1 MKLGAILVIS
11 VITLM
16 IVPAYG
22 DVTSLE
28 TDKSVYSID
37 DKIIFLGTSNNPGE
51 MVHVTIKN
59 PFGNTVEF
67 RSGLVNSTGHFSLV
81 PITADNKIFDK
92 PGTFEATAFGNTQQ
106 VQNGTRLSLY
116 FSNDKITVLGLFEL
130 KLSTIANK
138 NVDEEKTLSFTVT
151 LTDSTIEDVQFSLAN
166 NPPGTTI
173 NPTTGQFTWTPN
185 DGQGGIT
192 YTFDVVAKAGSLEN
206 RQTITINVIDV
217 PPPAPTPEP
226 QPTPEPTPE
235 PKETGIASFV
245 DPKQDPQYYINRYI
259 NEETYK
265 DWFDKNYPNITI
277 YEAVGLEN
285 PEPSKELAP
294 FVDPKQDPQYYI
306 NRYNNEE
313 TYKDWFDK
321 NYPDI
326 TIYEAVGLENPEP
339 SKELAPFVDPKQD
352 PQYYINRYINEETY
366 KDWFDKNYPDITIYE
381 AVGVEEPE
389 FGECGVGTKLI
400 DGVCEVETSSGGG
413 GCLIATAAYGSEMAP
428 QVQLLREIR
437 DNKVLSTESGHSF
450 MTGFNTFYYSFSP
463 TIADWERESPAF
475 KETVK
480 LGLTPLLTSL
490 SILNHVDIDSEQEM
504 LGYGI
509 GIILM
514 NIGMYFVAPAIV
526 ISRIRKSANVIS
538 LNFNA

>member
-306 NRYNNEE
+306 NRY
-313 TYKDWFDK
+313 
-321 NYPDI
+321 
-326 TIYEAVGLENPEP
+326 
-339 SKELAPFVDPKQD
+339 
-352 PQYYINRYINEETY
+352 INEETY

-413 GCLIATAAYGSEMAP
+413 GCLIATAAYGSELAP
-428 QVQLLREIR
+428 QVQMLREIR
-437 DNKVLSTESGHSF
+437 DNSLLQTQSGQSF
-450 MTGFNTFYYSFSP
+450 MQGFNSFYYSFSP
-463 TIADWERESPAF
+463 TIADYERENPVF
-475 KETVK
+475 KEAVK
-480 LGLTPLLTSL
+480 VTITPLVASL
-490 SILNHVDIDSEQEM
+490 SLLNYVDLSSEESV

-514 NIGMYFVAPAIV
+514 NVGMYFVAPVMV
-526 ISRIRKSANVIS
+526 IHRIIRRKAS
-538 LNFNA
+538 L

>member
-1 MKLGAILVIS
+1 MKLGTILVFS

-22 DVTSLE
+22 DVTSFK
-28 TDKSVYSID
+28 TDKLVYLIG
-37 DKIIFLGTSNNPGE
+37 DKIVFLGTSNNPGE
-51 MVHVTIKN
+51 IVNVAIKN

-67 RSGLVNSTGHFSLV
+67 RSGVVNSTGHFSLV
-81 PITADNKIFDK
+81 PITADNRIFDK
-92 PGTFEATAFGNTQQ
+92 SGTYEIIAFGNTQQ
-106 VQNGTRLSLY
+106 VQNGTRLTLD
-116 FSNDKITVLGLFEL
+116 FSNGKITTLGLFDL
-130 KLSTIANK
+130 KLSTISSK
-138 NVDEEKTLSFTVT
+138 NIDEEKTLSFTVT
-151 LTDSTIEDVQFSLAN
+151 VTDSTIEDVQFSLAN

-192 YTFDVVAKAGSLEN
+192 YTFDVVVNAGSLEN
-206 RQTITINVIDV
+206 RQTITIKVIDV
-217 PPPAPTPEP
+217 PPPAPTPEPTPEP

-245 DPKQDPQYYINRYI
+245 DPKQDPQYYVDRYNI
-259 NEETYK
+259 EPNYK
-265 DWFDKNYPNITI
+265 AWFDKNYAEYSSI
-277 YEAVGLEN
+277 YEAVGLE
-285 PEPSKELAP
+285 EPKLIPAP
-294 FVDPKQDPQYYI
+294 FVDSKQDPQYYVD
-306 NRYNNEE
+306 RYNNEPN
-313 TYKDWFDK
+313 YKAWFDK
-321 NYPDI
+321 NYAEYSS
-326 TIYEAVGLENPEP
+326 IYEAVGLEEP
-339 SKELAPFVDPKQD
+339 VIK
-352 PQYYINRYINEETY
+352 
-366 KDWFDKNYPDITIYE
+366 
-381 AVGVEEPE
+381 EPE
-389 FGECGVGTKLI
+389 FGECGVGTKLV
-400 DGVCEVETSSGGG
+400 DGVCEVVETSSGGG

-437 DNKVLSTESGHSF
+437 DNKVLSTESGSSF

-480 LGLTPLLTSL
+480 LGLTPLLASL

-526 ISRIRKSANVIS
+526 IFRIKNR
-538 LNFNA
+538 

>member
-1 MKLGAILVIS
+1 MKLGAILVFS

-22 DVTSLE
+22 DVTSLK
-28 TDKSVYSID
+28 TDKSVYLIG
-37 DKIIFLGTSNNPGE
+37 DKIVFLGTSNNPGE
-51 MVHVTIKN
+51 IVNVAIKN
-59 PFGNTVEF
+59 TFGNTVEF
-67 RSGLVNSTGHFSLV
+67 RSGVVNSTGHFSLV
-81 PITADNKIFDK
+81 PITADNQIFDK
-92 PGTFEATAFGNTQQ
+92 SGTYEIIAFGNTQQ
-106 VQNGTRLSLY
+106 VQNGIRLTLD
-116 FSNDKITVLGLFEL
+116 FSNGKITALGLFDL
-130 KLSTIANK
+130 KLSTISSK

-151 LTDSTIEDVQFSLAN
+151 VTDSTIEDVQFSLAN

-185 DGQGGIT
+185 DAQGGIT
-192 YTFDVVAKAGSLEN
+192 YTFDVVVNAGSLEN

-217 PPPAPTPEP
+217 PPPEPTPEP

-235 PKETGIASFV
+235 PKETGIAPFV
-245 DPKQDPQYYINRYI
+245 DPKQDPQYYIDRYN
-259 NEETYK
+259 NEQNYK
-265 DWFDKNYPNITI
+265 DWFDKNHPDLTI

-285 PEPSKELAP
+285 PEPPKELAP
-294 FVDPKQDPQYYI
+294 FVNPKQDPQYYVD
-306 NRYNNEE
+306 RYNNEPN
-313 TYKDWFDK
+313 YKNWFDK
-321 NYPDI
+321 NYPEYSS
-326 TIYEAVGLENPEP
+326 IYEAVGLEEP
-339 SKELAPFVDPKQD
+339 VIK
-352 PQYYINRYINEETY
+352 
-366 KDWFDKNYPDITIYE
+366 
-381 AVGVEEPE
+381 EPE

-400 DGVCEVETSSGGG
+400 DGVCEVVETSSGGG

-463 TIADWERESPAF
+463 TIADWERENPVF

-480 LGLTPLLTSL
+480 LGITPLLASL
-490 SILNHVDIDSEQEM
+490 SILNHVNVDSEAEV

-509 GIILM
+509 SIILM

-526 ISRIRKSANVIS
+526 ILKARKKFSSR
-538 LNFNA
+538 

>member
-1 MKLGAILVIS
+1 MKLGAILVFSI
-11 VITLM
+11 ITLM

-22 DVTSLE
+22 DVTSFK
-28 TDKSVYSID
+28 TDKSVYSIG
-37 DKIIFLGTSNNPGE
+37 DKIVFLGTSNNPGE
-51 MVHVTIKN
+51 IVNIAIKN
-59 PFGNTVEF
+59 IFGNTVDF
-67 RSGLVNSTGHFSLV
+67 RSGFVNSTGHFSLV

-92 PGTFEATAFGNTQQ
+92 SGTYEIIAFGNTQQ
-106 VQNGTRLSLY
+106 VQNGTRISLY
-116 FSNDKITVLGLFEL
+116 FSNDKITALGLFVL

-151 LTDSTIEDVQFSLAN
+151 VTDSTIEDVQFSLAN

-192 YTFDVVAKAGSLEN
+192 YTFDVVVNAGSLEN
-206 RQTITINVIDV
+206 RQTITIKVIDV

-235 PKETGIASFV
+235 PKETGI
-245 DPKQDPQYYINRYI
+245 
-259 NEETYK
+259 
-265 DWFDKNYPNITI
+265 
-277 YEAVGLEN
+277 
-285 PEPSKELAP
+285 AP

-321 NYPDI
+321 NYPDL
-326 TIYEAVGLENPEP
+326 TIYEAVGLENPELP
-339 SKELAPFVDPKQD
+339 KELAPFVDPKQD
-352 PQYYINRYINEETY
+352 PQYYINRYNNEETY
-366 KDWFDKNYPDITIYE
+366 KNWFDKNYAEYSSIYE
-381 AVGVEEPE
+381 AVGLEEPVIKEPE

-400 DGVCEVETSSGGG
+400 DGVCEVVETSSGGG

-437 DNKVLSTESGHSF
+437 DNKVLSTESGSSF

-480 LGLTPLLTSL
+480 LGLTPLLASL

-526 ISRIRKSANVIS
+526 IFRIKNR
-538 LNFNA
+538 

>member
-1 MKLGAILVIS
+1 MKLGTILVFS

-22 DVTSLE
+22 DVTSFK
-28 TDKSVYSID
+28 TDKLVYLIG
-37 DKIIFLGTSNNPGE
+37 DKIVFLGTSNNPGE
-51 MVHVTIKN
+51 IVNVAIKN

-67 RSGLVNSTGHFSLV
+67 RSGVVNSTGHFSLV
-81 PITADNKIFDK
+81 PITADNRIFDK
-92 PGTFEATAFGNTQQ
+92 SGTYEIIAFGNTQQ
-106 VQNGTRLSLY
+106 VQNGTRLTLD
-116 FSNDKITVLGLFEL
+116 FSNGKITTLGLFDL
-130 KLSTIANK
+130 KLSTISSK
-138 NVDEEKTLSFTVT
+138 NIDEEKTLSFTVT
-151 LTDSTIEDVQFSLAN
+151 VTDSTIEDVQFSLAN

-192 YTFDVVAKAGSLEN
+192 YTFDVVVNAGSLEN
-206 RQTITINVIDV
+206 RQTITIKVIDV
-217 PPPAPTPEP
+217 PPPAPTPEPTPEP

-245 DPKQDPQYYINRYI
+245 DPKQDPQYYVDRYNI
-259 NEETYK
+259 EPNYK
-265 DWFDKNYPNITI
+265 AWFDKNYAEYSSI
-277 YEAVGLEN
+277 YEAVGLE
-285 PEPSKELAP
+285 EPVIK
-294 FVDPKQDPQYYI
+294 
-306 NRYNNEE
+306 
-313 TYKDWFDK
+313 
-321 NYPDI
+321 
-326 TIYEAVGLENPEP
+326 
-339 SKELAPFVDPKQD
+339 
-352 PQYYINRYINEETY
+352 
-366 KDWFDKNYPDITIYE
+366 
-381 AVGVEEPE
+381 EPE
-389 FGECGVGTKLI
+389 FGECGVGTKLV
-400 DGVCEVETSSGGG
+400 DGVCEVVETSSGGG

-437 DNKVLSTESGHSF
+437 DNKVLSTESGSSF

-480 LGLTPLLTSL
+480 LGLAPLLASL

-514 NIGMYFVAPAIV
+514 NIGMYFVAPAVV
-526 ISRIRKSANVIS
+526 IHVIKNRKSI
-538 LNFNA
+538 

>member
-1 MKLGAILVIS
+1 MKLGAILVFS

-22 DVTSLE
+22 DVTSLR
-28 TDKSVYSID
+28 TDKSVYSLD
-37 DKIIFLGTSNNPGE
+37 DKIVFLGTSDNPQE

-59 PFGNTVEF
+59 PFGDLVKF
-67 RSGLVNSTGHFSLV
+67 RSGVVNSAGHFSII
-81 PITADNKIFDK
+81 PITADKKIFDK
-92 PGTFEATAFGNTQQ
+92 PGTFEVTAFGDTQKPE
-106 VQNGTRLSLY
+106 NGTRLSLY
-116 FSNDKITVLGLFEL
+116 FSNDKITILGLFDL
-130 KLSTIANK
+130 KLSTISSK
-138 NVDEEKTLSFTVT
+138 NIDEEKTLSFTVT
-151 LTDSTIEDVQFSLAN
+151 VTDSTIEDLQFSLAN

-185 DGQGGIT
+185 DAQGGIT
-192 YTFDVVAKAGSLEN
+192 YTFDLVVNVGSLED
-206 RQTITINVIDV
+206 RKTITINVIDV
-217 PPPAPTPEP
+217 PPPVSTPEPTTQPTPTPEP
-226 QPTPEPTPE
+226 PPE
-235 PKETGIASFV
+235 PKETSIAS
-245 DPKQDPQYYINRYI
+245 
-259 NEETYK
+259 
-265 DWFDKNYPNITI
+265 
-277 YEAVGLEN
+277 
-285 PEPSKELAP
+285 

-321 NYPDI
+321 NYAEYSS
-326 TIYEAVGLENPEP
+326 IYEAVGLENPEP
-339 SKELAPFVDPKQD
+339 EKTLASFVDPKQD
-352 PQYYINRYINEETY
+352 PQYYVDRYNNEPNY
-366 KDWFDKNYPDITIYE
+366 KNWFDKNYAEYSSIYE
-381 AVGVEEPE
+381 AVGLEEPVIKEPE

-400 DGVCEVETSSGGG
+400 DGFCEVIETSSGGG

-463 TIADWERESPAF
+463 TIADWERQNPAF

-480 LGLTPLLTSL
+480 LGLTPLLASL
-490 SILNHVDIDSEQEM
+490 SILNHADIDSEQEM

-514 NIGMYFVAPAIV
+514 NIGMYFVAPTIV
-526 ISRIRKSANVIS
+526 ILKARKKFSSCFRVV
-538 LNFNA
+538 LR